1 MNFGLDMKTAKSQFF
16 DRLRI
21 TSKADAQT
29 KKTLSRFGAFVRQS
43 ARQSIRK
50 RKKSSR
56 PGQPP
61 SSHTGILKQFIYF
74 GYDSYRRSVVIGPVV
89 TSRKSSGIPEVLE
102 YGGKVT
108 ITSGKAKGKTTTIE
122 ARPSMGPAF
131 DKELDVVPKLWVNSI
146 K

>member
-1 MNFGLDMKTAKSQFF
+1 MLDVNFKTVKGMFF

-29 KKTLSRFGAFVRQS
+29 KKALSRFGAFVRRT

-74 GYDSYRRSVVIGPVV
+74 GCDSHRRSVVIGPVI
-89 TSRKSSGIPEVLE
+89 TSRKGSGVPATLE
-102 YGGKVT
+102 YGGQVR

-122 ARPSMGPAF
+122 ARPYMGPAF
-131 DKELDVVPKLWVNSI
+131 DSELDTVSKLWANSI